1 MELQDLCTIK
11 GREVLVWVWGC
22 SFDGVFYRVLDVY
35 SEGFLVVFRLIFLKD
50 IMSQNCFYL
59 ILYGGS

>member
-1 MELQDLCTIK
+1 MCTIK

-35 SEGFLVVFRLIFLKD
+35 SEGFSVVFRLIFLKD
-50 IMSQNCFYL
+50 IMS
-59 ILYGGS
+59 